1 MQSNNILIVFNEV
14 HEFKIIENKHVKI
27 IISKTNLNIDEFQK
41 IINQI
46 SDKQLPNNFQ
56 INNIYSLIDEIKQ
69 LNDFE
74 NINVIYSFMKLNRNH
89 IYSIIID
96 YLRNNY
102 DFSENELI
110 EFKIN
115 NSNDEYLIPYK
126 EFDLI
131 GSRDLSITPYSINLA
146 RSDCQSKIHVDKN
159 KPMKLS
165 GFIIENFTIQ
175 PIPIELTCSINNN
188 QIKCFHAK
196 ILNNSSG
203 SSGSSNNYMEF
214 NSNHTKLPGI
224 ILEKSIEDKNKYKLD
239 DIEFILYITPLSN
252 TSIRSIRI
260 PLIICLSILLLIII
274 IIIIIV
280 IILIKKPKDK
290 KQSFLYKLNGNK

>member
-1 MQSNNILIVFNEV
+1 MQSNKILIIFNEV

-102 DFSENELI
+102 NFSENELN

-131 GSRDLSITPYSINLA
+131 GSRDLLITPYSINLA
-146 RSDCQSKIHVDKN
+146 RSDYQSKIHVDKN

-196 ILNNSSG
+196 ILNDSSK
-203 SSGSSNNYMEF
+203 YVDF
-214 NSNHTKLPGI
+214 NSNHTKVPGI

-239 DIEFILYITPLSN
+239 GIEFILYITPLSN
-252 TSIRSIRI
+252 TSIRSIRSIRI
-260 PLIICLSILLLIII
+260 PLIICLSVLLLI

-280 IILIKKPKDK
+280 IILIKKSKDK

>member
-1 MQSNNILIVFNEV
+1 MQSNKILIVFNEV

-46 SDKQLPNNFQ
+46 SDKQLPDNFQ

-102 DFSENELI
+102 NFSENELI

-131 GSRDLSITPYSINLA
+131 GSRDLLITPYSINLA

-165 GFIIENFTIQ
+165 GFIIENFSIQ
-175 PIPIELTCSINNN
+175 PIPIELSCSINNN

-196 ILNNSSG
+196 ILND
-203 SSGSSNNYMEF
+203 SSNYVDF
-214 NSNHTKLPGI
+214 NSNHRKLPGI

-239 DIEFILYITPLSN
+239 DIEFILYLTPLSN

-274 IIIIIV
+274 IIIV
-280 IILIKKPKDK
+280 VILIKKSKDK

>member
-1 MQSNNILIVFNEV
+1 MQSNKILIIFNEV

-74 NINVIYSFMKLNRNH
+74 NINVIYSFMKLNKNH

-102 DFSENELI
+102 NFSENELI

-131 GSRDLSITPYSINLA
+131 GSRDLLITPYSINLA

-196 ILNNSSG
+196 ILNDSSK
-203 SSGSSNNYMEF
+203 YVEF
-214 NSNHTKLPGI
+214 NSNHAKLPGI

-239 DIEFILYITPLSN
+239 GIEFILYITPLSN
-252 TSIRSIRI
+252 TSIRSIRSIRI
-260 PLIICLSILLLIII
+260 PLIICLSVLLLI

-280 IILIKKPKDK
+280 IILIKKSKDK

>member
-1 MQSNNILIVFNEV
+1 MQSNKILIVFNEV

-27 IISKTNLNIDEFQK
+27 IISKTNLNINEFQK

-102 DFSENELI
+102 NFSENELI

-131 GSRDLSITPYSINLA
+131 GSRDLLITPYSINLA
-146 RSDCQSKIHVDKN
+146 RSDCQPKIHVDKN
-159 KPMKLS
+159 KPVKLS

-196 ILNNSSG
+196 ILND
-203 SSGSSNNYMEF
+203 SSNYVDF
-214 NSNHTKLPGI
+214 NSNHAKLPGI

-239 DIEFILYITPLSN
+239 DIEFILYITPLTN
-252 TSIRSIRI
+252 VSIRLIRI

-274 IIIIIV
+274 IIIV
-280 IILIKKPKDK
+280 IILIKKSKDK